1 MDNNDKC
8 KDLQTDVNNAI
19 ISARSC
25 FSAYPLS
32 PGTNNHE
39 KQSTCISNALIK
51 KGEAMKKLNESNCT
65 PMNEGGRTRKSNRKQ
80 SRKSNRK
87 QSRKSNRKHKTRVKN
102 L

>member
-1 MDNNDKC
+1 MN
-8 KDLQTDVNNAI
+8 VNNYKT
-19 ISARSC
+19 ISKQLEFLYVVALELIPSPPGSTNH
-25 FSAYPLS
+25 SAQ
-32 PGTNNHE
+32 HE
-39 KQSTCISNALIK
+39 CIHDALTK
-51 KGEAMKKLNESNCT
+51 KGDAMNKLEKLKCT